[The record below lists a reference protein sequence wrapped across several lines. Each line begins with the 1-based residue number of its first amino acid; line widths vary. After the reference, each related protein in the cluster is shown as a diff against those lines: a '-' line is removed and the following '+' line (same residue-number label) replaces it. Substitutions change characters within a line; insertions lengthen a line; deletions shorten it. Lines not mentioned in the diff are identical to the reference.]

1 MPERRPAKKYKGV
14 RGGSRRQ
21 GLGRLRRAN
30 TQERARVSGLER
42 EHEDSEVFDR
52 LGSRSASSHQGESL
66 LARFNRVVRSP
77 ESVAGE
83 PGAICAVEGASV
95 VVRCPDASERTC
107 TVRQALKKQIAGVK
121 NVLAVGDRVRWQ
133 QTDGGAVITG
143 IEPRQN
149 QLERADSHN
158 RSLVHVFA
166 ANIDRIAIIGS
177 VGSPEFKPGLVD
189 RYLVI
194 ASANRIA
201 ATVVVNKSDL
211 ADTAK
216 IIELYRDLGFHAI
229 ATCASK
235 GAQEAGV
242 CALREHL
249 CGATCVFAGHSGVGK
264 SSLVNALHP
273 ELSVRVGEVALAG
286 HGRHTTTSAR
296 SYLLPGGGS
305 LVDTP
310 GIRECSITG
319 LDAQAVAHHYP
330 ELARLQPQCRF
341 SDCAHLREPGCAVL
355 EAVKRGA
362 VAASRWASYRAIL
375 TEDLGVT

>member
-1 MPERRPAKKYKGV
+1 MPERPSKKYKGV

-30 TQERARVSGLER
+30 TQERARISGLER

-52 LGSRSASSHQGESL
+52 LGSRSASSHQGEGL
-66 LARFNRVVRSP
+66 LARFNRVARSLDSGGGEPGTISGIEGASILVRSP
-77 ESVAGE
+77 D
-83 PGAICAVEGASV
+83 GA
-95 VVRCPDASERTC
+95 ERPC
-107 TVRQALKKQIAGVK
+107 SVRQALKKQIAGVK

-133 QTDGGAVITG
+133 ESGGSAVITG

-166 ANIDRIAIIGS
+166 SNIDRIAIIAS
-177 VGSPEFKPGLVD
+177 VGSPEFKAGLVD

-194 ASANRIA
+194 ANANAIA
-201 ATVVVNKSDL
+201 ATVVINKADL
-211 ADTAK
+211 GSSAATIA
-216 IIELYRDLGFHAI
+216 LYRGLGFHAI
-229 ATCASK
+229 ATCAS
-235 GAQEAGV
+235 AGEHDPGV
-242 CALREHL
+242 QALREHL
-249 CGATCVFAGHSGVGK
+249 RGAACVIAGQSGVGK

-273 ELSVRVGEVALAG
+273 ELAARVGVVAVAG

-296 SYLLPGGGS
+296 SYLLPGGGC
-305 LVDTP
+305 LIDTP

-330 ELARLQPQCRF
+330 ELARLQSSCRF
-341 SDCAHLREPGCAVL
+341 TDCAHLKEPGCAVR
-355 EAVKRGA
+355 EAVARGA
-362 VAASRWASYRAIL
+362 IAASRWESYRSIL
-375 TEDLGVT
+375 TEDLGAS